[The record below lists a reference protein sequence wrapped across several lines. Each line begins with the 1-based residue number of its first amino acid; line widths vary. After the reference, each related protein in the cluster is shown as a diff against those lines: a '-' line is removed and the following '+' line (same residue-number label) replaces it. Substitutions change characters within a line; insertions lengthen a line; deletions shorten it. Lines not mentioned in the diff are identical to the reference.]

1 MMQRESR
8 ARPGRATGLA
18 LRRDPDGNAS
28 GRSTPLASQIT
39 AADPAPAAIGD
50 PDRDL
55 ARRAAAGQRAPFEM
69 LLRRHYDHMHRIA
82 WRMTGS
88 RQDAEDVVQ
97 DVCCA
102 LVERI
107 GSYRGESTFSTW
119 LFGIV
124 VNACHDHRRRG
135 STLARIKDGLSV
147 LVGLTRQPDGRD
159 LYRRTWLASGLA
171 RLDPSLRETVVLVVG
186 EGLTHAEAGAV
197 LGIAEPTVSWRMHE
211 ARRRLGD
218 DLGKGE
224 A

>member
-1 MMQRESR
+1 MTHRERR
-8 ARPGRATGLA
+8 ARPGQTA
-18 LRRDPDGNAS
+18 LVLRGGTEPGVVERPTPVS
-28 GRSTPLASQIT
+28 GRLSGIDLP
-39 AADPAPAAIGD
+39 PATIVD
-50 PDRDL
+50 PDREL

-69 LLRRHYDHMHRIA
+69 LLRRHYDRMHRIA

-88 RQDAEDVVQ
+88 AQDAEDVVQ

-107 GSYRGESTFSTW
+107 GSYRGEAAFTTW

-124 VNACHDHRRRG
+124 VNACRDHRRRG

-147 LVGLTRQPDGRD
+147 LVGLSRQPDGRD
-159 LYRRTWLASGLA
+159 LYRRTWLASGLN
-171 RLDPSLRETVVLVVG
+171 RLEPALLETVVLVVG
-186 EGLTHAEAGAV
+186 EGLTHAEAGLV

-218 DLGKGE
+218 VLGGGDL
-224 A
+224 

>member
-1 MMQRESR
+1 MMHRERR
-8 ARPGRATGLA
+8 ARPVEAALA
-18 LRRDPDGNAS
+18 LRREADSDVFRRPVPA
-28 GRSTPLASQIT
+28 ASQIPAT
-39 AADPAPAAIGD
+39 DPPAAALSD

-69 LLRRHYDHMHRIA
+69 LLRRHYDRMHRIA

-88 RQDAEDVVQ
+88 AQDAEDVVQ

-107 GSYRGESTFSTW
+107 GTYRGEAAFTTW

-124 VNACHDHRRRG
+124 VNACRDHRRRG

-147 LVGLTRQPDGRD
+147 LVGLSRQPDGRD

-171 RLDPSLRETVVLVVG
+171 RLHPALLETVVLVVG
-186 EGLTHAEAGAV
+186 EGLTHAEAGLV

-218 DLGKGE
+218 VLGGGDL
-224 A
+224 